1 MQAFTTAAPTREGTC
16 EETLVVC
23 VVLTVSPNTPLTLNI
38 FLSRKVCLKKRF
50 YSQIV

>member
-1 MQAFTTAAPTREGTC
+1 MQAFTTAAPTREGAR
-16 EETLVVC
+16 EEVVC

-38 FLSRKVCLKKRF
+38 FLSRKVCLKKRL